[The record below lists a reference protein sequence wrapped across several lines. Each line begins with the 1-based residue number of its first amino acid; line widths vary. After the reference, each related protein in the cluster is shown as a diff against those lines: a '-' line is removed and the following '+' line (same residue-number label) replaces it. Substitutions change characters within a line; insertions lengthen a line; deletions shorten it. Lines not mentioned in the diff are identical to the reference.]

1 VADVSTPEPEAFD
14 RSTPLLLWVP
24 TPVHPDGT
32 PRTAGQER
40 LAPSSRADER
50 TEVASPV
57 TGDEADADVDADVG
71 EPSHALANP
80 RRRVAPGCLRRR
92 RSVALAALAERVV
105 ERGAGESVA
114 PSSPERVRGVHL
126 SPSRGHVPTLVDADL
141 ARHDRAGDVA
151 AATARTDAVHVR
163 ARDAVDAPVH
173 T

>member
-1 VADVSTPEPEAFD
+1 M
-14 RSTPLLLWVP
+14 
-24 TPVHPDGT
+24 
-32 PRTAGQER
+32 
-40 LAPSSRADER
+40 
-50 TEVASPV
+50 

-92 RSVALAALAERVV
+92 RSVA
-105 ERGAGESVA
+105 

-141 ARHDRAGDVA
+141 ARYDRAGDVA

>member
-1 VADVSTPEPEAFD
+1 VADVSTPESEAFD

-24 TPVHPDGT
+24 TPVPPDGT

-92 RSVALAALAERVV
+92 RSVA
-105 ERGAGESVA
+105 